1 MASPSKRL
9 RLSPRSSQSLRTTQ
23 DTQDSKITSTPIR
36 SSGNF
41 HSPDI
46 SSISSSRTVRTR
58 LSDVFEAED
67 NREVFESSSI
77 SAKEKDARSL
87 TPATTVSEVSYI
99 PVEEDYDAYFNN
111 LGRIKYVGTVWKL
124 YKPVNEHSLYH
135 KILDDPLSI
144 QEIVTKLFL
153 KFNVKP
159 EKVVHSLIQ
168 LCLDVANFQ
177 NFDVTKYYKFREN
190 SEKEIIALLETD
202 EVIDDHET
210 LKSSGRYLFMESRSS
225 LVKTM
230 KMAIYNFFKKLILA
244 SYDNNV
250 LFNKFFSKNLFN
262 FIKCMSFSNMMVLR
276 HTGVII
282 AMKILTALVIIYNNI
297 IHRLNNS
304 SSSGSVESEKIDRES
319 QRKVF
324 NSLIEYFYFIVIKNC
339 RLQENRLL
347 LMRIECIHEFQ
358 VWVKYFPKIFISEL
372 QVCTCLNRLII
383 DSPNDCSKQLVVESF
398 LNCCSEMQNWQLYLK
413 LLLGKEIQDLKMREA
428 LAEMLAEAIHQI
440 LIGKSTKQRTFSR
453 EVVDI
458 DSTEHQK
465 VAKLFPTFNKLLQI
479 YGEHPTVL
487 NQLLKIFPLVNTNH
501 ISGKLCVECTDLFS
515 TMTILFGYHSDE
527 GLLKKLAETM
537 YHFGTIAAIRE
548 RIKQATEILCTKHV
562 DELQAFLSNP
572 TKHVCK
578 ASLRVAVLFSHFNL
592 TENFTW
598 EILCD
603 CWADVNEK
611 AIANLMI
618 CCKWFLIWHLRNLW
632 DMAQKHQTKELSNMF
647 TPLLHKCN
655 EFTSSCINMIQHLR
669 GEKLHFQVYE
679 TLCEFYILY
688 SKELETPM
696 KFNKQFENLILRIE
710 DAQIQKSLTNFL
722 HERVLS
728 NREMELVERRENV
741 VRYIDMVHCNILPIE
756 ALANIFKFYH
766 ANYNDYGS
774 IIESSL
780 SSMLQADDE
789 NTIYLVI
796 VYTLTVVYEEIV
808 RKLSVVD
815 INTDEAKHL
824 KLLVK
829 QFIAFSHFR
838 STKKQF
844 KKLLYFSIKYA
855 LKEEMKYAFL
865 YFVGYFIDLLNDID
879 DRKEVFE
886 FFKQKIPSG
895 AEKNDAVL
903 YFGNCFKKVSATK
916 TPKPPK
922 KVGNKK
928 SKENEKPK
936 KGTPEGKQGRNK
948 TDDKVSKKRSAPLKS
963 STPLA
968 HKRGASNRSNK
979 FKKRAVTE
987 TETEISDD
995 NISIHDDSDDMD
1007 ISVSGIKL

>member
-153 KFNVKP
+153 KFNEKP

-202 EVIDDHET
+202 EVIDDHEI

-383 DSPNDCSKQLVVESF
+383 DSSKDVRYAALEAFERFIESPTIIEFLKPNISEFIEVISKRFYDIDYKVSVKAIDIFTILLQSNENFVSTHHFQLITNLVFDKIFHVAEAAARFLKKFLQVQEYSSECILEKLAKMSLLPNDCSKQLVVESF

-453 EVVDI
+453 
-458 DSTEHQK
+458 K
-465 VAKLFPTFNKLLQI
+465 
-479 YGEHPTVL
+479 
-487 NQLLKIFPLVNTNH
+487 
-501 ISGKLCVECTDLFS
+501 GK
-515 TMTILFGYHSDE
+515 
-527 GLLKKLAETM
+527 
-537 YHFGTIAAIRE
+537 
-548 RIKQATEILCTKHV
+548 
-562 DELQAFLSNP
+562 
-572 TKHVCK
+572 
-578 ASLRVAVLFSHFNL
+578 
-592 TENFTW
+592 
-598 EILCD
+598 
-603 CWADVNEK
+603 
-611 AIANLMI
+611 
-618 CCKWFLIWHLRNLW
+618 
-632 DMAQKHQTKELSNMF
+632 
-647 TPLLHKCN
+647 
-655 EFTSSCINMIQHLR
+655 
-669 GEKLHFQVYE
+669 
-679 TLCEFYILY
+679 
-688 SKELETPM
+688 
-696 KFNKQFENLILRIE
+696 
-710 DAQIQKSLTNFL
+710 
-722 HERVLS
+722 
-728 NREMELVERRENV
+728 
-741 VRYIDMVHCNILPIE
+741 
-756 ALANIFKFYH
+756 
-766 ANYNDYGS
+766 
-774 IIESSL
+774 
-780 SSMLQADDE
+780 
-789 NTIYLVI
+789 
-796 VYTLTVVYEEIV
+796 
-808 RKLSVVD
+808 
-815 INTDEAKHL
+815 
-824 KLLVK
+824 
-829 QFIAFSHFR
+829 
-838 STKKQF
+838 
-844 KKLLYFSIKYA
+844 
-855 LKEEMKYAFL
+855 
-865 YFVGYFIDLLNDID
+865 
-879 DRKEVFE
+879 
-886 FFKQKIPSG
+886 
-895 AEKNDAVL
+895 
-903 YFGNCFKKVSATK
+903 
-916 TPKPPK
+916 
-922 KVGNKK
+922 
-928 SKENEKPK
+928 
-936 KGTPEGKQGRNK
+936 
-948 TDDKVSKKRSAPLKS
+948 
-963 STPLA
+963 
-968 HKRGASNRSNK
+968 
-979 FKKRAVTE
+979 
-987 TETEISDD
+987 
-995 NISIHDDSDDMD
+995 
-1007 ISVSGIKL
+1007 